1 MSLVG
6 CWLKHFAKWNH
17 PRFSVQEWLP
27 SWILTPVMWKRP
39 MCWEMDGLKASWWS
53 HFVHLSAAGDVWHLG
68 DVKRAVRWL
77 PSLCP
82 HNVGNGFGALP
93 SHCMWGI
100 WRQRGEMAAHGRHQN
115 DMWDYRFSGL
125 KSPCSASNWL
135 SYQSLGEDQRE
146 TLMLRVCNQNS
157 RCERGIETSYNP
169 GLPDPCSPPSQ
180 WRKAEELKDP
190 RKSHTSLPCL
200 T

>member
-1 MSLVG
+1 MAAFVDSYTSHVEKANVLGDGWLESKLMKSLCPPVG
-6 CWLKHFAKWNH
+6 CWWH
-17 PRFSVQEWLP
+17 
-27 SWILTPVMWKRP
+27 
-39 MCWEMDGLKASWWS
+39 
-53 HFVHLSAAGDVWHLG
+53 VWHLG
-68 DVKRAVRWL
+68 DVKRAVGWL
-77 PSLCP
+77 PFIP
-82 HNVGNGFGALP
+82 I
-93 SHCMWGI
+93 MWGMVLEHGLLTACGEYGD
-100 WRQRGEMAAHGRHQN
+100 RGEMAAHGRHQN
-115 DMWDYRFSGL
+115 DMWDYRFSRL
-125 KSPCSASNWL
+125 KSPCFASNWL

-157 RCERGIETSYNP
+157 RCEWGIEISYNP

>member
-53 HFVHLSAAGDVWHLG
+53 PFVHLSAAGDVWHLG

-93 SHCMWGI
+93 SHCMQGI
-100 WRQRGEMAAHGRHQN
+100 WRQRWNG
-115 DMWDYRFSGL
+115 
-125 KSPCSASNWL
+125 SP
-135 SYQSLGEDQRE
+135 RE
-146 TLMLRVCNQNS
+146 TPEWYVRLQIFQVEVTLLCIKLV
-157 RCERGIETSYNP
+157 ILPKP
-169 GLPDPCSPPSQ
+169 G
-180 WRKAEELKDP
+180 WRSAWDTNAQSMQPEFKMWMRNWDFL
-190 RKSHTSLPCL
+190 
-200 T
+200 